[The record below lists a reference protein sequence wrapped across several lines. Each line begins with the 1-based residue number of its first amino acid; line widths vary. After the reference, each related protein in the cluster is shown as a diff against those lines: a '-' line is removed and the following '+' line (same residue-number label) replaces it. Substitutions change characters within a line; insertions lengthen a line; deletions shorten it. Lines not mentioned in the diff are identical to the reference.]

1 MLTTGA
7 TTNWAGNI
15 TFGAARL
22 HHPATP
28 GELRRIVGLADRVRV
43 LGTGHSFNRIAD
55 TDGDL
60 VSLDRL
66 PPRVEIAPDG
76 STATIAAGMR
86 YAQVAEELH
95 TAGYALANLASLP
108 HITVAGACATATHGS
123 GNVQRC
129 LAASVAG
136 LEIVGPEG
144 DVTELRRD
152 NEADR
157 LSGAVVGLGG
167 LGVVTSMT
175 LDIEPAYEVAQWV
188 WTGLPLDRLGD
199 SFDEIFAAA
208 YSVSVFTDWQ
218 SDEGVVWLKCRTDLP
233 GPPEPGQPWLGAR
246 PADRHH
252 HPVPAMPP
260 LHCTEQLGAPGP
272 WHERLPHFRPDF
284 TPSNGDEL
292 QSELILPRTAATE
305 AFAALRSLGDRI
317 APVVQVSEV
326 RTVAADDLWLSPAYG
341 RDSVALHFTWV
352 PDHAAVIEVVAAMEE
367 LLLPL
372 GARPHW
378 GKLTTV
384 APERI
389 VASYERAADFGRLL
403 ADHDPAGKFR
413 NPFLDGFFPADSWR
427 ADRQ

>member
-1 MLTTGA
+1 MPTTGA
-7 TTNWAGNI
+7 PTNWAGNI
-15 TFGAARL
+15 TFTAARL
-22 HHPATP
+22 HRPETLA
-28 GELRRIVGLADRVRV
+28 ELRRIVASADRVRA

-66 PPRVEIAPDG
+66 PHRIEIAPDG
-76 STATIAAGMR
+76 STVTIAAGMR
-86 YAQVAEELH
+86 YAHVAAPLH
-95 TAGYALANLASLP
+95 AKGYALANLASLP

-123 GNVQRC
+123 GNTQRC
-129 LAASVAG
+129 LAAAVAG
-136 LEIVGPEG
+136 LEIVGPGGEI
-144 DVTELRRD
+144 TELRRD
-152 NEADR
+152 TAADR
-157 LSGAVVGLGG
+157 LNGAVVGLGG
-167 LGVVTSMT
+167 LGVVTGMT

-188 WTGLPLDRLGD
+188 WTGLPLDRLDD
-199 SFDEIFAAA
+199 SFEEIFGAA

-218 SDEGVVWLKCRTDLP
+218 AGDGVVWLKCRTDRP

-292 QSELILPRTAATE
+292 QSELLLPREAARD
-305 AFAALRSLGDRI
+305 AFAALRGLGDRI

-326 RTVAADDLWLSPAYG
+326 RTVAADELWLSPAYG
-341 RDSVALHFTWV
+341 RDSVAFHFTWV
-352 PDHAAVIEVVAAMEE
+352 PDHEAVIGVVAAMEE

-378 GKLTTV
+378 GKLTAA

-389 VASYERAADFGRLL
+389 TASYERAADFGRLL
-403 ADHDPAGKFR
+403 AEHDPKGTFR
-413 NPFLDGFFPADSWR
+413 NRYLERHFPAG
-427 ADRQ
+427 